1 MLVLIYYDEPRMKGI
16 KATIHCMV
24 VSCFADII
32 VSAVIAVTRAIYKT
46 KKGKTGQ
53 NNRYV

>member
-16 KATIHCMV
+16 KAIIHCMV

-32 VSAVIAVTRAIYKT
+32 VSAVITVTRAIYKT